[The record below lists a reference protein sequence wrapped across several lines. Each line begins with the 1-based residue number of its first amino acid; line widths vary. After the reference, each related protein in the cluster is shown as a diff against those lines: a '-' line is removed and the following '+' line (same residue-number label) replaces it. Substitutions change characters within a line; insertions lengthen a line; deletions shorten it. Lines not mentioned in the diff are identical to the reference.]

1 MQSAAPAPGRH
12 LRRGLIE
19 VRCLDGDRFF
29 ELRDRAYQLADG
41 GRCKDWRQVAYALL
55 AEGFEPSLI
64 KRLDADALAVMMI
77 SRCCVRSRDN
87 PSRSA
92 RE

>member
-1 MQSAAPAPGRH
+1 M
-12 LRRGLIE
+12 IE